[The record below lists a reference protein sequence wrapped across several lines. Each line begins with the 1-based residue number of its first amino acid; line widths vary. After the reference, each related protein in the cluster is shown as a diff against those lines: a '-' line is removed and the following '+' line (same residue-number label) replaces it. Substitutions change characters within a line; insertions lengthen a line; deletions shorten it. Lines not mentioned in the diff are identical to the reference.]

1 LAKHAL
7 YVVRGAN
14 PIGARV
20 SELTGDLKEE
30 RLTRKRLAAEEGAK
44 ALEEVA
50 KKAVDVRANMARL
63 RALRLAK
70 EAEEVRTEISPNNQ
84 TNKTKPKR
92 RFS

>member
-1 LAKHAL
+1 
-7 YVVRGAN
+7 
-14 PIGARV
+14 V

-50 KKAVDVRANMARL
+50 KKAIDVRANMARL

-70 EAEEVRTEISPNNQ
+70 EAQEVRTEISTRNQ

>member
-1 LAKHAL
+1 
-7 YVVRGAN
+7 
-14 PIGARV
+14 V
-20 SELTGDLKEE
+20 SELTGDLKEA